1 MISNQLNKYR
11 IFWNPKMYDIL
22 DVIRNIDDLYEN
34 NTSLAILK
42 DFERVLDEMDMY
54 AYDNWED
61 GELAY
66 GPQVDRHW
74 IIAGFM
80 WPKDKMPD
88 PVGGKRL
95 LDLGCK
101 IKYEKSHLV
110 EPRKIR
116 TPDDIRP
123 GTKKGKL
130 DRKPIWIVE
139 IAMPKKIA
147 FDMYRGYMAKMKAE
161 NEGLD
166 QEAPKAAAPA
176 APAPMGGMA
185 PPMPGAAPAPVGG
198 APVGGAPTT
207 GAPAPAV

>member
-1 MISNQLNKYR
+1 MH
-11 IFWNPKMYDIL
+11 DIL
-22 DVIRNIDDLYEN
+22 DIIRNIDDLYEN

-54 AYDNWED
+54 VYENWED

-74 IIAGFM
+74 ITAGFM
-80 WPKDKMPD
+80 WPKEKMPN
-88 PVGGKRL
+88 PIAAKRL

-101 IKYEKSHLV
+101 VKYEKSHLI

-116 TPDDIRP
+116 SEEDFRP

-139 IAMPKKIA
+139 IQMPKKIA
-147 FDMYRGYMAKMKAE
+147 FDMYRGYMDKMKEEHQASE
-161 NEGLD
+161 T
-166 QEAPKAAAPA
+166 PKAGTPLAPQQPMAGAVPGMAGGIPGAGMAA
-176 APAPMGGMA
+176 GGMPGMA
-185 PPMPGAAPAPVGG
+185 GGTPGAV
-198 APVGGAPTT
+198 V
-207 GAPAPAV
+207 